1 MTTNNE
7 SPLPLLVVEKILE
20 EIHLAIQIPND
31 LIDRFES
38 ISAEVPI
45 DAEEAAEVLAG
56 AGIDAD
62 AALGCLQEKI
72 NVKDKKMN
80 PPNKDKINKL
90 TCAFCGS
97 TDIDTHQ
104 NAGWDIDVEGEE
116 DQHLNTCNTCG
127 AECFTIDRYDFCKAP
142 QTYQGK
148 WFKDGEYKE
157 GEAK

>member
-45 DAEEAAEVLAG
+45 DAEEAAEVLAD
-56 AGIDAD
+56 AGINGD
-62 AALGCLQEKI
+62 AALERLQEKI
-72 NVKDKKMN
+72 KAKEE
-80 PPNKDKINKL
+80 NKL